1 MHFLHRIIGKFTYL
15 VAELKRI
22 FINKFHFNVTVERKT
37 VIESGCV
44 LRSQY
49 GGKIF
54 VGENCYLSKGAQL
67 LTHGGNIII
76 GRNSTINPY
85 VVIYGQGGV
94 VIGNGVRIA
103 AHCVIVP
110 SNHIFENPD
119 EFIYLQGLSKKGI
132 VIEDDVWLGSGVKV
146 LDGVTIKRGCVI
158 GANAV
163 VTHSTEEYG
172 IYVGCPAHK
181 IKSRR

>member
-1 MHFLHRIIGKFTYL
+1 MNICYRVIRKSTRMA
-15 VAELKRI
+15 AELKRI
-22 FINKFHFNVTVERKT
+22 IINKFIFNVTIGKKT
-37 VIESGCV
+37 IIEPGCI

-54 VGENCYLSKGAQL
+54 VGENCYMSKGAQL

-76 GRNSTINPY
+76 GNNSTINPY
-85 VVIYGQGGV
+85 TVIYGQGGV
-94 VIGNGVRIA
+94 NIGNGVRIA

-110 SNHIFENPD
+110 SNHIFENPN
-119 EFIYLQGLSKKGI
+119 EYIYIQGLSKKGI
-132 VIEDDVWLGSGVKV
+132 VIEDDVWLGAGVKV
-146 LDGVTIKRGCVI
+146 LDGVTIKKGCVI

-181 IKSRR
+181 IKSRK